1 MSTEVISVSIDKET
15 KINSTKLFNKLGL
28 DLSTASNIFLK
39 QCILRGEFPFDIDY
53 SNELLDAAKEAIE
66 ISKDPN
72 VTGYKDMNELKKAL
86 EN

>member
-1 MSTEVISVSIDKET
+1 MSKKVISISIDKET
-15 KINSTKLFNKLGL
+15 KINSTKLFNELGL
-28 DLSTASNIFLK
+28 DLSTAINIFLK

-53 SNELLDAAKEAIE
+53 SYELLDAAKEAIE

-72 VTGYKDMNELKKAL
+72 IAGYKDMDELKKAL

>member
-1 MSTEVISVSIDKET
+1 MSKEVISVSIDKET

-28 DLSTASNIFLK
+28 DLSTAINIFLK
-39 QCILRGEFPFDIDY
+39 QCILRRELPFNIDY

-72 VTGYKDMNELKKAL
+72 VT
-86 EN
+86 

>member
-1 MSTEVISVSIDKET
+1 MSKEVISVSIDKET

-72 VTGYKDMNELKKAL
+72 VTGYKDMSELKKAL

>member
-1 MSTEVISVSIDKET
+1 MSKEVISIYIDKET
-15 KINSTKLFNKLGL
+15 KINSTKLFNELGL
-28 DLSTASNIFLK
+28 DLSTAINIFLK
-39 QCILRGEFPFDIDY
+39 QCILRGELPFNIDY

-72 VTGYKDMNELKKAL
+72 IVGYKDMDELKKAL

>member
-1 MSTEVISVSIDKET
+1 MSKEVISVSIDKET

-28 DLSTASNIFLK
+28 DLSTAINIFLK

-72 VTGYKDMNELKKAL
+72 VTGYKDMDELKKTL

>member
-1 MSTEVISVSIDKET
+1 MSKEVISVSIDKET

-28 DLSTASNIFLK
+28 DLSTAINIFLK

-72 VTGYKDMNELKKAL
+72 IVGYKDMDELKKAL

>member
-1 MSTEVISVSIDKET
+1 MSKEVISVSIDKET

-28 DLSTASNIFLK
+28 DLSTAINIFLK
-39 QCILRGEFPFDIDY
+39 QCILREELPFNIDY

-72 VTGYKDMNELKKAL
+72 VT
-86 EN
+86 

>member
-1 MSTEVISVSIDKET
+1 MSKEVISVSIDKET

-28 DLSTASNIFLK
+28 DLSTAINIFLR
-39 QCILRGEFPFDIDY
+39 QCILRGGLPFDIDY
-53 SNELLDAAKEAIE
+53 SNKLLDAAKEAIE

>member
-1 MSTEVISVSIDKET
+1 MSKEVISVSIDKET

-28 DLSTASNIFLK
+28 DLSTAINIFLK

-53 SNELLDAAKEAIE
+53 SNELLDAAKESIE

-72 VTGYKDMNELKKAL
+72 IAGYKDMDELKKAL

>member
-1 MSTEVISVSIDKET
+1 MSKEVISIYIDKET

-28 DLSTASNIFLK
+28 DLSTAINIFLE

-72 VTGYKDMNELKKAL
+72 IAGYKDMDELKKAL

>member
-1 MSTEVISVSIDKET
+1 MSKEVISISIDKET

-28 DLSTASNIFLK
+28 DLSTAINIFLK

-72 VTGYKDMNELKKAL
+72 VTWYKDMSELKKAL

>member
-1 MSTEVISVSIDKET
+1 MSKEVISIYIDKET

-28 DLSTASNIFLK
+28 DLSTAINIFLK

-72 VTGYKDMNELKKAL
+72 IAGYKDMDELKKAL

>member
-1 MSTEVISVSIDKET
+1 MSKEVISVSIDKET

-28 DLSTASNIFLK
+28 DLSTAINIFLK

-53 SNELLDAAKEAIE
+53 SYELLDAAKEAIE

-72 VTGYKDMNELKKAL
+72 IAGYKDMDELKKAL

>member
-1 MSTEVISVSIDKET
+1 MSKEVISISIDKET
-15 KINSTKLFNKLGL
+15 KINSIKLFNKLGL
-28 DLSTASNIFLK
+28 DLSTAINIFLK
-39 QCILRGEFPFDIDY
+39 QCILRGGVPFDIDY

-72 VTGYKDMNELKKAL
+72 VTGYKDMDELKKAL

>member
-1 MSTEVISVSIDKET
+1 MSKEVISISIDKET

-28 DLSTASNIFLK
+28 DLSTAINIFLK

-72 VTGYKDMNELKKAL
+72 IVGYKDMDELKKAL

>member
-1 MSTEVISVSIDKET
+1 MSKEVISVSIDKET

-28 DLSTASNIFLK
+28 DLSTAINIFLK

-53 SNELLDAAKEAIE
+53 SNELLDATKEAIE

-72 VTGYKDMNELKKAL
+72 VAGYKDMDELKKAL

>member
-1 MSTEVISVSIDKET
+1 MSKEVISVSIDKET

>member
-1 MSTEVISVSIDKET
+1 MSKEVISVSIDKET

-28 DLSTASNIFLK
+28 DLSTAINIFLK
-39 QCILRGEFPFDIDY
+39 QCILRGELPFNIDY

-72 VTGYKDMNELKKAL
+72 VMGHKDMDELKKAL

>member
-1 MSTEVISVSIDKET
+1 MSKEVISVSIDKET

-28 DLSTASNIFLK
+28 DLSTAINIFLK
-39 QCILRGEFPFDIDY
+39 QCILRRELPFNIDY

-72 VTGYKDMNELKKAL
+72 IAGYKDMDELKKAL

>member
-1 MSTEVISVSIDKET
+1 MSKEVISISIDKET

-28 DLSTASNIFLK
+28 DLSTAINIFLK

-72 VTGYKDMNELKKAL
+72 VAGYKDMDELKKAL

>member
-1 MSTEVISVSIDKET
+1 MSKEVISVSIDKET

-28 DLSTASNIFLK
+28 DLSTAINIFLK
-39 QCILRGEFPFDIDY
+39 QCILRRELPFNIDY

-72 VTGYKDMNELKKAL
+72 VTGYKDMSELKKAL

>member
-1 MSTEVISVSIDKET
+1 MSKEVISVSIDKET
-15 KINSTKLFNKLGL
+15 KINSIKLFNKLGL
-28 DLSTASNIFLK
+28 DLSTAINIFLK
-39 QCILRGEFPFDIDY
+39 QCILRGGVPFDIDY

-72 VTGYKDMNELKKAL
+72 IAGYKDMDELKKAL

>member
-1 MSTEVISVSIDKET
+1 MSKEIISISIDKET
-15 KINSTKLFNKLGL
+15 KVNSTKLFNKLGL

>member
-1 MSTEVISVSIDKET
+1 MSKEVISVSIDKET

-28 DLSTASNIFLK
+28 DLSTAINIFLK
-39 QCILRGEFPFDIDY
+39 QCILRRELPFNIDY

>member
-1 MSTEVISVSIDKET
+1 MSKEVISVSIDKET
-15 KINSTKLFNKLGL
+15 KINSTKLFNKVGL
-28 DLSTASNIFLK
+28 DLSTAINIFLK
-39 QCILRGEFPFDIDY
+39 QCILRRELPFNIDY

-72 VTGYKDMNELKKAL
+72 VTGYKDMDELKKAL

>member
-1 MSTEVISVSIDKET
+1 MSKEVISVSIDKET

-28 DLSTASNIFLK
+28 DLSTAINIFLK

-72 VTGYKDMNELKKAL
+72 IAGYKDMDELKKAL